1 MALLVRGM
9 YKLIFRVNVRQE
21 IDPYAW
27 KYLLEHCKGG
37 TNWDGE
43 IFLISDMSSLNL
55 PYISEDLI
63 RFGYKWSE
71 DLKGADFARFDFEL
85 PKLDWLEEVTAKP
98 LDKRRKPV
106 DLWQMRGSTVDWF
119 ATFDGQVRTR
129 NEDYEW

>member
-1 MALLVRGM
+1 MALLVRGT
-9 YKLIFRVNVRQE
+9 YKLILRVDVRQE

-27 KYLLEHCKGG
+27 RYLLEYCKGG

-43 IFLISDMSSLNL
+43 IFLISSTSSQDLS
-55 PYISEDLI
+55 YVSEDLM

-71 DLKGADFARFDFEL
+71 DLKDADFACFAFEL
-85 PKLDWLEEVTAKP
+85 PKLDWLEEVSAKP

-106 DLWQMRGSTVDWF
+106 ELWQMRGSNVDWF
-119 ATFDGQVRTR
+119 ATFEGQIRTQ